1 VDLHLRNSRFFR
13 VFLPTLLLTALGF
26 LVMGY
31 HPGAEDDSI
40 YLAAVKADLNP
51 ALYHHDAPFFQLQMR
66 TSAFDTWMA
75 TFVHGTGMSIA
86 SAELLWQFLSL
97 FFIVLACWTIVAQ
110 LFREAAARW
119 AGVAMVTAMFTLP
132 IAGTALYIADQY
144 LHPRNLATALIL
156 FGVSRIMA
164 GKQWQAV
171 PLLILAFSLHPLMGA
186 LGISFCSVLA
196 LTFSELLQIRLRSLR
211 GQLAPSTITPVAA
224 FIPFGWTFGPPSQTW
239 LDAMQTRHLYHLYQ
253 WEWYE
258 WLGAIGP
265 LLLFWLVARIAY
277 KQGEIKLARFAN
289 AILLYG
295 VFQQVV
301 AMLILSPVA
310 PIGLSTL
317 EPMRY
322 LHLVYVFLTL
332 VGGAYL
338 GRYVLKTNIWRW
350 AVFLLLANG
359 CMFIAQRQL
368 FAGTEHLELPG
379 QISVNPWL
387 QTFDWVRQNTPQNAY
402 FAVDPNYTAAP
413 GEDYHNFR
421 ALAERS
427 VLADANKDAATVTK
441 EAELGPVW
449 KRQVDAQAGWSH
461 FQLADFK
468 QLKANFAVQWVV
480 VSFPQSAGLACS
492 WHNATLSVCQIP

>member
-1 VDLHLRNSRFFR
+1 MNLHLRHSKFLSI
-13 VFLPTLLLTALGF
+13 FLPTLLLTALGF

-31 HPGAEDDSI
+31 HPGAEDDGL

-51 ALYHHDAPFFQLQMR
+51 ALFHHDAAFFQHQMR
-66 TSAFDTWMA
+66 TSVFDTWMA
-75 TFVHGTGMSIA
+75 AFVYGTGMPIA
-86 SAELLWQFLSL
+86 WAELLWQFLSL
-97 FFIVLACWTIVAQ
+97 FFILLACWTIVTQ
-110 LFREAAARW
+110 LFEGAATRW
-119 AGVAMVTAMFTLP
+119 AGIAMVTAMFTLP
-132 IAGTALYIADQY
+132 VAGTALYLADQY

-156 FGVSRIMA
+156 FGASRIMA
-164 GKQWQAV
+164 GRRWQAV
-171 PLLILAFSLHPLMGA
+171 PLLTLAFLLHPLMGA
-186 LGISFCSVLA
+186 LGISFCCVLV
-196 LTFSELLQIRLRSLR
+196 LTFWDPLRIHLRSLR
-211 GQLAPSTITPVAA
+211 EYLAPSTITPVAA
-224 FIPFGWTFGPPSQTW
+224 FIPFGWIFGLPSQTW

-265 LLLFWLVARIAY
+265 LVLFWLIARIAH
-277 KQGEIKLARFAN
+277 KQGEIKLARFAA

-301 AMLILSPVA
+301 AMAILSPVA
-310 PIGLSTL
+310 PIGFSTL

-338 GRYVLKTNIWRW
+338 GKYILKARMWRW

-359 CMFIAQRQL
+359 GMFIAQRQL

-379 QISVNPWL
+379 RVSVNPWL
-387 QTFDWVRQNTPQNAY
+387 QAFDWIRQNAPQDAY
-402 FAVDPNYTAAP
+402 FAVDPNYTTTP
-413 GEDYHNFR
+413 GEDYHGFR

-441 EAELGPVW
+441 EPELGPAW
-449 KRQVDAQAGWSH
+449 KKQVDAQTGWSR

-468 QLKANFAVQWVV
+468 WLRVNFDVQWVV
-480 VSFPQSAGLACS
+480 VPYPQPAGLACS
-492 WHNATLSVCQIP
+492 WHNATLSVCRIP